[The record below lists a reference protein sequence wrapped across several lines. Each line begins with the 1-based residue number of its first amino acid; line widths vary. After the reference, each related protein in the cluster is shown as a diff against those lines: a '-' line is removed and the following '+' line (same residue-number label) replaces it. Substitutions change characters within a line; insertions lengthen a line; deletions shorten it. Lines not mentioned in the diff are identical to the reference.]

1 MCKPRSA
8 ELLLPRFFHCSAA
21 ANPSPCLHEVS
32 ERQAQAACMGTWME
46 LHWLRGDA
54 IVGEVG
60 GRALERLFNASAGA
74 GEELG
79 EAGAAGPL
87 RAAD

>member
-1 MCKPRSA
+1 
-8 ELLLPRFFHCSAA
+8 
-21 ANPSPCLHEVS
+21 
-32 ERQAQAACMGTWME
+32 MGTWME